1 MKLQGNLKALNK
13 LRSTYN
19 KDYDQIIENLQ
30 KGYYVD
36 LVKYQEDLLLKIAND
51 NNENIHDILHKLDY
65 NEMHEKYIKNF
76 KKSLKKTS
84 KKIQLIEEGSDSETA
99 EIQNNLTELEENIN
113 VLEKTKID
121 GKVCFIENKEGGTI
135 YDKDVIKIGEVKEG
149 EFILYNE

>member
-36 LVKYQEDLLLKIAND
+36 LVKYQEDLLLKIATD
-51 NNENIHDILHKLDY
+51 YELDY